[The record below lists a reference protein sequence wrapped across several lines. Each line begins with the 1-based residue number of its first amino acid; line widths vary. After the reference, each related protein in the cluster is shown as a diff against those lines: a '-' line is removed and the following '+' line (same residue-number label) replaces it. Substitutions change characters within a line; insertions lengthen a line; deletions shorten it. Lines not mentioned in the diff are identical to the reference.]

1 MKRFFRHVLSLI
13 AVVALV
19 FLPFY
24 VKPIKVKAEIPS
36 GFNYSSTL
44 VIRSKF
50 YTSYENSSE
59 NRKSNIK
66 LASKLLNDFF
76 LDVGEEFS
84 FNQVVGERTEKR
96 GFKNAKIIVNGEFI
110 DGVGGGV
117 CQVSTTLYNAVLLAG
132 LKVTEYHPHS
142 LSVSY
147 VSPSF
152 DAMVSFGSADL
163 RFINNTKSPIIINTY
178 ADGNRLTVY
187 ITGEKTIYRYER
199 VSEIIK
205 EIPFKID
212 KIVDDGSYPELLLG
226 EEKIINYGKNGLKS
240 KGYLIKYRG
249 EKVIEKR
256 LIRIDTY
263 KSVNGVV
270 VIGQTER
277 EENLLEVLE

>member
-1 MKRFFRHVLSLI
+1 MSLI

-44 VIRSKF
+44 VLRSKF

-163 RFINNTKSPIIINTY
+163 RFINNTKSPIIINAY
-178 ADGNRLTVY
+178 AKENRLTVY
-187 ITGEKTIYRYER
+187 ITGEKSIYRYER
-199 VSEIIK
+199 LSEIIE

-212 KIVDDGSYPELLLG
+212 KIIDDGSYPELLIG
-226 EEKIINYGKNGLKS
+226 EEKIISYGKNGLKS